1 MTGMRSRQATRIAL
15 GGFGNVAGQ
24 LVDAIR
30 TRPEFEIAAVSARDL
45 DAARGR
51 AAERGL
57 EVPVVPAD
65 RLADHAG
72 VIVECATY
80 EAFRPIVEPAVA
92 AGAHVVCVSVGALG
106 VNLDLIDRAAEG
118 GGTIHVASGALPGLD
133 ILRSAREG
141 GLRSVRL
148 VSHIRPESLAHE
160 AWVIDRG
167 IDLGPAEHEP
177 VAVFSGSAREAA
189 LAFPRHFNVAVA
201 LALAGIGLDET
212 GIEVFADGRLAGARH
227 RVHVVSDAVELEMT
241 SQNRPSPEN
250 RRTSR
255 IVRAKHPCGT
265 RGTGV
270 AAADRELRGWT
281 CPTATGRC
289 WTGTPARCCA
299 RRWKRWSSL
308 ARPSTPTG

>member
-1 MTGMRSRQATRIAL
+1 MTGRDARPAMKIAL

-24 LVDAIR
+24 LADAVR
-30 TRPEFEIAAVSARDL
+30 TRPEFEIASISARDL
-45 DAARGR
+45 DAARHR
-51 AAERGL
+51 AAQRGL
-57 EVPVVPAD
+57 DVPVVPAD
-65 RLADHAG
+65 RLCDHAR

-80 EAFRPIVEPAVA
+80 EAFRAIVEPAVV

-106 VNLDLIDRAAEG
+106 VNLDLVDLAAERC
-118 GGTIHVASGALPGLD
+118 GTIHVASGALPGLD
-133 ILRSAREG
+133 ILRAARES

-167 IDLGPAEHEP
+167 IDLGPAGHEP

-212 GIEVFADGRLAGARH
+212 GIEVFADGQLAGARH

-241 SQNRPSPEN
+241 SQNRPSRQN
-250 RRTSR
+250 SRTSR
-255 IVRAKHPCGT
+255 IVAPSIM
-265 RGTGV
+265 
-270 AAADRELRGWT
+270 AALAELASPLRVG
-281 CPTATGRC
+281 
-289 WTGTPARCCA
+289 
-299 RRWKRWSSL
+299 S
-308 ARPSTPTG
+308 